1 MAWLLLLEKLL
12 MHNGSCLKDKEK
24 LMVAYMNMKEVI
36 WREFYGPGLIPDL
49 ISHWVNPFTTKISLL
64 ILLAVFH
71 TTDPQIDIFFLFS
84 SLICLI
90 LYFLFKGE
98 IMSCPTCCFPSSLKF
113 SPPQKPNTPI
123 TNLAL
128 MPLQMNKLKHNN
140 SHCSLLFVC
149 AFEK

>member
-24 LMVAYMNMKEVI
+24 LMLAYMNMKEKS

-71 TTDPQIDIFFLFS
+71 TTDPQIDIFLYSHHSSAWYCISYSKEKLCPAPLAVFQALSNFL
-84 SLICLI
+84 LHKNLTH
-90 LYFLFKGE
+90 LLPTWPW
-98 IMSCPTCCFPSSLKF
+98 CPYRWA
-113 SPPQKPNTPI
+113 N
-123 TNLAL
+123 
-128 MPLQMNKLKHNN
+128 
-140 SHCSLLFVC
+140 
-149 AFEK
+149 

>member
-1 MAWLLLLEKLL
+1 MSERQRKTYACIHEHEGK
-12 MHNGSCLKDKEK
+12 
-24 LMVAYMNMKEVI
+24 NMKRILWPRVNSWHDI
-36 WREFYGPGLIPDL
+36 TLSKSFHYQDL
-49 ISHWVNPFTTKISLL
+49 ITNSPCCLPYYWSPNWYFS
-64 ILLAVFH
+64 
-71 TTDPQIDIFFLFS
+71 LFS

-98 IMSCPTCCFPSSLKF
+98 IMSCPTCCFRSSLKF

-128 MPLQMNKLKHNN
+128 MPLQMSKLKHNN